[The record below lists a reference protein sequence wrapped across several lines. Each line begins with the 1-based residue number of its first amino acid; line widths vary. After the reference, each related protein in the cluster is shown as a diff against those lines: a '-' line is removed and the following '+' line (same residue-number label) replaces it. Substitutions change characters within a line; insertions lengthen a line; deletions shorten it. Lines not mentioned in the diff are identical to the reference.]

1 MREPGGLEVLGAA
14 GRAAWSARVSDCVTQ
29 AADAVP
35 GGDRYLRAA
44 FEEESSEVTGPDWTG
59 LPVRVTACLGRSKAL
74 RLLDWHRD
82 ELGEGGRA
90 LQDEYVEWRTVRS
103 DDGRRITRVELT
115 TELPDYWRVL
125 AAYEPETLVETV
137 AEFAAEKVEPSA
149 VYGDYLDAAGMTP
162 EEREQA
168 FARTMLAPSGRN
180 PYNNGERAI
189 CCMVQKSNSLGALA
203 LLTAAATCVGVVR
216 DARDGRLRCMTCS
229 EAIPVLDKL
238 ATRGRGSDPVLVERL
253 GRLAYEGRLVS
264 FDDPPGV
271 YMQGVQHTRL
281 RTPRGEAIP
290 PDWFRFGRGLGP
302 DEAYD
307 GRPRYQRLTFSVPEK
322 AGFDVSDVVDVATE
336 QPLRSG
342 AEIADLVLLAVF
354 FRVSA
359 PGTATGEP
367 KVIELEPA
375 PVDPHDCDEIRAHAR
390 LLEDELP

>member
-1 MREPGGLEVLGAA
+1 MREPGGLQALGAA
-14 GRAAWSARVSDCVTQ
+14 GRAAWSTRVSDSVAQ
-29 AADAVP
+29 ASRAVP

-44 FEEESSEVTGPDWTG
+44 PEEEWSEVTGPDWTG

-74 RLLDWHRD
+74 RVLDWHRD
-82 ELGEGGRA
+82 ELNEGGRA
-90 LQDEYVEWRTVRS
+90 LQEEYVEWRTVRS

-125 AAYEPETLVETV
+125 AAHEPETLVGTV
-137 AEFAAEKVEPSA
+137 AELAGEEMEPSA
-149 VYGDYLDAAGMTP
+149 VYGDDLDAAGTTP

-168 FARTMLAPSGRN
+168 FARTMLAPSGRS

-189 CCMVQKSNSLGALA
+189 CCMVQKSNTLGALA
-203 LLTAAATCVGVVR
+203 LLTAAATCAGVVR

-229 EAIPVLDKL
+229 EAIPLLDGL
-238 ATRGRGSDPVLVERL
+238 GTRGRASDPVLVERL
-253 GRLAYEGRLVS
+253 GRLAYEDRLVS

-281 RTPRGEAIP
+281 RTPCGEAIP
-290 PDWFRFGRGLGP
+290 SDWFHFGRGIGP
-302 DEAYD
+302 EVADD
-307 GRPRYQRLTFSVPEK
+307 GRPRYQRLTFGVPEE

-354 FRVSA
+354 FRVGA
-359 PGTATGEP
+359 RGTATGEP

-390 LLEDELP
+390 PLEDGLP